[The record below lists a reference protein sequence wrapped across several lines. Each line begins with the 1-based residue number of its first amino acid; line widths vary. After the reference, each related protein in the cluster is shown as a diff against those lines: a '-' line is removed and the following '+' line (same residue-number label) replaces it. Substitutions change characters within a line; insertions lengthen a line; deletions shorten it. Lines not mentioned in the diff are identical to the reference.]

1 MYSWLPNASAP
12 VSGRLPLSMVVAAQ
26 FGRLRP
32 LRCLPI
38 SKRHTVPHIYIYV
51 NMMFGSISVGMQC
64 TIPCIMSMMPGA
76 HAFGNVVE

>member
-1 MYSWLPNASAP
+1 MQLKTGFMYSWLPNASAP

-38 SKRHTVPHIYIYV
+38 SKRHTVPHINIYIY
-51 NMMFGSISVGMQC
+51 M
-64 TIPCIMSMMPGA
+64 
-76 HAFGNVVE
+76 

>member
-38 SKRHTVPHIYIYV
+38 SKRHTVPHIYICEYDV
-51 NMMFGSISVGMQC
+51 RFNQC
-64 TIPCIMSMMPGA
+64 WYAVHDTLHHVHDAWGTCVWECG
-76 HAFGNVVE
+76 